1 MEWNDMSMSK
11 DKWDVRSHVGANR
24 EPLFEA
30 LVNNNLQSTRTSS
43 GSEIPIPLSFSA
55 THS

>member
-1 MEWNDMSMSK
+1 MEWNDMSK

-30 LVNNNLQSTRTSS
+30 LVDNNLQSTRTSS
-43 GSEIPIPLSFSA
+43 GSEVPTPLSFSA